1 MSIWRYLFAASAV
14 LFVIGIVA
22 QIFLA
27 GLGLPGLGG
36 SGMQTH
42 IDFGYTLSLAPIVPL
57 ILAWPARAGRR
68 TIVMCAVLL
77 VITFVQTL
85 LPSTAP
91 GRADIPWIAALHPIT
106 AFVVLGLGIGVARR
120 AVALARAGDAVS
132 APADEPAPTTSQ
144 A

>member
-1 MSIWRYLFAASAV
+1 MQIWRYLFAASAV
-14 LFVIGIVA
+14 LFVVGIIV

-36 SGMQTH
+36 GGMQTH

-57 ILAWPARAGRR
+57 ILSWPARAGRQ

-85 LPSTAP
+85 LPSAAA
-91 GRADIPWIAALHPIT
+91 GRGDIPWIAALHPVN
-106 AFVVLGLGIGVARR
+106 AFIVLGLGIAVTRR
-120 AVALARAGDAVS
+120 AIMLARVEEAPPT
-132 APADEPAPTTSQ
+132 PADEPVPAAPQ
-144 A
+144 P

>member
-1 MSIWRYLFAASAV
+1 MQIWRYLFAASAV
-14 LFVIGIVA
+14 LFVVGIIV

-36 SGMQTH
+36 GGMQTH

-57 ILAWPARAGRR
+57 ILSWPARAGRQ

-85 LPSTAP
+85 LPSAAA
-91 GRADIPWIAALHPIT
+91 GRGDIPWIAALHPVN
-106 AFVVLGLGIGVARR
+106 AFIVLGLGIAVARR
-120 AVALARAGDAVS
+120 AIMLARVEE
-132 APADEPAPTTSQ
+132 APPTPAEKPAPVTPQ

>member
-1 MSIWRYLFAASAV
+1 MQTFRYLFAASAV
-14 LFVIGIVA
+14 LFVIGVVV
-22 QIFLA
+22 QILLAGWGIA
-27 GLGLPGLGG
+27 GLGGQ
-36 SGMQTH
+36 GMNTH
-42 IDFGYTLSLAPIVPL
+42 RQFGYWLSLAPIVPL

-68 TIVMCAVLL
+68 TIVMCAGLL

-91 GRADIPWIAALHPIT
+91 GLPWIAALHPIT
-106 AFVVLGLGIGVARR
+106 AFVVLGLAIGVARR

-132 APADEPAPTTSQ
+132 ASADEPAPTTSQ

>member
-36 SGMQTH
+36 GGMQTH

-77 VITFVQTL
+77 VLTFVQTL
-85 LPSTAP
+85 LPSAAA
-91 GRADIPWIAALHPIT
+91 GRGDIPWIAALHPIN
-106 AFVVLGLGIGVARR
+106 AFIVLGLGIAVARR
-120 AVALARAGDAVS
+120 ALALARVDEAPAV
-132 APADEPAPTTSQ
+132 PADESVAATPQP
-144 A
+144 

>member
-14 LFVIGIVA
+14 LFVVGIVV

-36 SGMQTH
+36 GGMQTH

-85 LPSTAP
+85 LPSAAA
-91 GRADIPWIAALHPIT
+91 GRGDIPWIAALHPIN
-106 AFVVLGLGIGVARR
+106 AFIVLGLGIAVARR
-120 AVALARAGDAVS
+120 ALALARVEDAPN
-132 APADEPAPTTSQ
+132 AQADESVAAAPQ
-144 A
+144 P

>member
-1 MSIWRYLFAASAV
+1 MQIWRYLFAASAV
-14 LFVIGIVA
+14 LFVAGIVV

-36 SGMQTH
+36 GGMQTH

-57 ILAWPARAGRR
+57 ILSWPARAGRR

-85 LPSTAP
+85 LPSAAA
-91 GRADIPWIAALHPIT
+91 GRGDIPWIAALHPVN
-106 AFVVLGLGIGVARR
+106 AFIVLGLGIAVTRR
-120 AVALARAGDAVS
+120 AIALARVEEASA
-132 APADEPAPTTSQ
+132 APADDPVAATPQ
-144 A
+144 P

>member
-36 SGMQTH
+36 GGMQTH

-57 ILAWPARAGRR
+57 VLSWPARAGRE

-77 VITFVQTL
+77 VLTFVQTL
-85 LPSTAP
+85 LPGARD
-91 GRADIPWIAALHPIT
+91 GMPWVAALHPIT
-106 AFVVLGLGIGVARR
+106 AFIVLGLGIMVARR
-120 AVALARAGDAVS
+120 ALALARVDG
-132 APADEPAPTTSQ
+132 APAAPGDESVAATPQP
-144 A
+144 